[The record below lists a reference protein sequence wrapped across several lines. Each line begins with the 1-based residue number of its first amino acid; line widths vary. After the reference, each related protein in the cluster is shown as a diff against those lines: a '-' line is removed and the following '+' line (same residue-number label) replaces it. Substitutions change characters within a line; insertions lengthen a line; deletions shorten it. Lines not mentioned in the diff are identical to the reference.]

1 LNMEKI
7 QILIVEDEP
16 VIAENIAWYLNNHDF
31 NVCGIAYD
39 DDEAMMFLENGS
51 PDAMIL
57 DINLESEM
65 NGLDIAAYVNDNC
78 PIPFV
83 LLTSYAD
90 KETIEKAKKVKPW
103 GYIVKPFNE
112 DTLLASLEMAISN
125 FAQTN
130 NKNLPEPRLE
140 KINKHLLNYVTEREF
155 DVLKLI
161 YEGKTNQQIAEELFV
176 SVNTVKKHIN
186 NAYLKLDV
194 VTRTTAIARLR
205 ELMAI

>member
-1 LNMEKI
+1 MDEI

-16 VIAENIAWYLNNHDF
+16 LIAANIAHYLNNHNF
-31 NVCGIAYD
+31 KVCGIAYD
-39 DDEAMMFLENGS
+39 AEEAKLFLENGT

-57 DINLESEM
+57 DINLQSPRT
-65 NGLDIAAYVNDNC
+65 GLDIAAYVNKYF

-90 KETIEKAKKVKPW
+90 KETLEKAKKVNPW

-112 DTLLASLEMAISN
+112 STLLASLEMAISN

-130 NKNLPEPRLE
+130 NKSLPAPRFE
-140 KINKHLLNYVTEREF
+140 KINRHLISQVSEREF

-161 YEGKTNQQIAEELFV
+161 YDGKTNHQIAEELFV

-186 NAYLKLDV
+186 SVYLKLDV
-194 VTRTTAIARLR
+194 VTRTSAIARLR
-205 ELMAI
+205 ELMLK